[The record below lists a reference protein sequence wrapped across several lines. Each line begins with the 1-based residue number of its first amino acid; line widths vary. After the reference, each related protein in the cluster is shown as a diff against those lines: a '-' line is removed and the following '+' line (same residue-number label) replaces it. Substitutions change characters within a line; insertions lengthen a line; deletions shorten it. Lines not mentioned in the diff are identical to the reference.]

1 MSCPAGDVLR
11 RAAIAAKVR
20 NFWPSIAGG
29 RTEPLPSTKPAPKRQ
44 LRATTGALFVAGK
57 ITTFAG
63 VAGTLLLLLVSTVA
77 IDSGNGKQSEP
88 DVSSI
93 AAMEPVFQGFRT
105 IQANKDIH
113 RSVLTDMTVKGQLLR
128 HELDSMIAIPVK
140 SREDSLRIILKYR
153 QLENIVKSIKNND
166 NP

>member
-1 MSCPAGDVLR
+1 MKSFRKKIQESRLKTHLLVRSWLQPRLGVIGTRYRL
-11 RAAIAAKVR
+11 AARIRLANRWAAKH
-20 NFWPSIAGG
+20 
-29 RTEPLPSTKPAPKRQ
+29 PK
-44 LRATTGALFVAGK
+44 
-57 ITTFAG
+57 TTFAG
-63 VAGTLLLLLVSTVA
+63 VAGTMLLLLVSTVA

-93 AAMEPVFQGFRT
+93 QGFRT

-113 RSVLTDMTVKGQLLR
+113 RNVLTDMTVKGQKLR
-128 HELDSMIAIPVK
+128 NELDSMIAIPVK

>member
-1 MSCPAGDVLR
+1 MKSFRKKIQESRLKTHLLVRSWLQPRLGVIGTRYRLSARIRLANR
-11 RAAIAAKVR
+11 WAAKH
-20 NFWPSIAGG
+20 
-29 RTEPLPSTKPAPKRQ
+29 PK
-44 LRATTGALFVAGK
+44 V
-57 ITTFAG
+57 TFAG
-63 VAGTLLLLLVSTVA
+63 VTGTLLLLLVSTVA

-105 IQANKDIH
+105 I
-113 RSVLTDMTVKGQLLR
+113 
-128 HELDSMIAIPVK
+128 K

>member
-1 MSCPAGDVLR
+1 MKSFRKKIQESRLKTQLLVRSWLQPKLGVIGTRYRL
-11 RAAIAAKVR
+11 AARIRLANRWAAKH
-20 NFWPSIAGG
+20 
-29 RTEPLPSTKPAPKRQ
+29 PK
-44 LRATTGALFVAGK
+44 
-57 ITTFAG
+57 TTFAG

-93 AAMEPVFQGFRT
+93 AAMEPVFQGF
-105 IQANKDIH
+105 QANKDSH

>member
-1 MSCPAGDVLR
+1 MKSFRKKIQESRLKTHLLVRSWLQPRLG
-11 RAAIAAKVR
+11 AIGTRYRLSARIRLANRWAAKH
-20 NFWPSIAGG
+20 
-29 RTEPLPSTKPAPKRQ
+29 PK
-44 LRATTGALFVAGK
+44 A
-57 ITTFAG
+57 TFAG
-63 VAGTLLLLLVSTVA
+63 VTGTLAT
-77 IDSGNGKQSEP
+77 
-88 DVSSI
+88 
-93 AAMEPVFQGFRT
+93 MEPVFQGFRT

-140 SREDSLRIILKYR
+140 SREDSLQIILKYR

>member
-1 MSCPAGDVLR
+1 MKSFRKKIQESRLKTQLLVRSWLQPKLGVIGTRYRL
-11 RAAIAAKVR
+11 AARIRLANRWAAKH
-20 NFWPSIAGG
+20 
-29 RTEPLPSTKPAPKRQ
+29 PK
-44 LRATTGALFVAGK
+44 
-57 ITTFAG
+57 TTFAG
-63 VAGTLLLLLVSTVA
+63 VAGTLLLLLVSSTVA

>member
-1 MSCPAGDVLR
+1 MKSFRKKIQESRLKTHLLVRSWLQPKLGVI
-11 RAAIAAKVR
+11 RARYRLAARIRLANRWAAKH
-20 NFWPSIAGG
+20 
-29 RTEPLPSTKPAPKRQ
+29 PK
-44 LRATTGALFVAGK
+44 A
-57 ITTFAG
+57 TFAG

-93 AAMEPVFQGFRT
+93 AGMEPVFHGFRT

>member
-1 MSCPAGDVLR
+1 MIYGYYEIIQKKDTGKPSENTSACQVVV
-11 RAAIAAKVR
+11 AAQTGCHR
-20 NFWPSIAGG
+20 NKIPSG
-29 RTEPLPSTKPAPKRQ
+29 R
-44 LRATTGALFVAGK
+44 
-57 ITTFAG
+57 
-63 VAGTLLLLLVSTVA
+63 
-77 IDSGNGKQSEP
+77 NGKQSEP

-93 AAMEPVFQGFRT
+93 TNMEPVFQGFRT

-113 RSVLTDMTVKGQLLR
+113 RSALTDMTVKGQLLH

>member
-1 MSCPAGDVLR
+1 MKSFRKKIQESRLKTHLLVRSWLQPKLGVIGTRYRLTARIRLANR
-11 RAAIAAKVR
+11 WAAKH
-20 NFWPSIAGG
+20 
-29 RTEPLPSTKPAPKRQ
+29 PK
-44 LRATTGALFVAGK
+44 
-57 ITTFAG
+57 TTFAG

>member
-1 MSCPAGDVLR
+1 M
-11 RAAIAAKVR
+11 
-20 NFWPSIAGG
+20 
-29 RTEPLPSTKPAPKRQ
+29 
-44 LRATTGALFVAGK
+44 
-57 ITTFAG
+57 
-63 VAGTLLLLLVSTVA
+63 AGTLLLLLVSTVA

-93 AAMEPVFQGFRT
+93 AGMEPVFHGFRT

-153 QLENIVKSIKNND
+153 QLENIVKSIKTMITHD
-166 NP
+166 

>member
-1 MSCPAGDVLR
+1 MKSFRKKIQESRLKTHLLVRSWLQPKLGVIGTRYRL
-11 RAAIAAKVR
+11 AARIRLANRWAAKH
-20 NFWPSIAGG
+20 
-29 RTEPLPSTKPAPKRQ
+29 PK
-44 LRATTGALFVAGK
+44 
-57 ITTFAG
+57 TTFAG

-77 IDSGNGKQSEP
+77 IDGKQSEP

-93 AAMEPVFQGFRT
+93 ANMEPVFQGFRT

>member
-1 MSCPAGDVLR
+1 MKSFRKKIQESRLKTHLLVRSWLQPRLGARIRLANR
-11 RAAIAAKVR
+11 WAAKH
-20 NFWPSIAGG
+20 
-29 RTEPLPSTKPAPKRQ
+29 PK
-44 LRATTGALFVAGK
+44 
-57 ITTFAG
+57 TTFAG
-63 VAGTLLLLLVSTVA
+63 VAGTMLLLLVSTVA

-93 AAMEPVFQGFRT
+93 TNMEPVFQGFRT

-113 RSVLTDMTVKGQLLR
+113 RNVLTDMTVKGQKLR
-128 HELDSMIAIPVK
+128 NELDSMIAIPVK

>member
-1 MSCPAGDVLR
+1 MKSFRKKIQESRLKTHLLVRSWLQPKLGVIGTRYRL
-11 RAAIAAKVR
+11 AARIRLANRCAAKH
-20 NFWPSIAGG
+20 
-29 RTEPLPSTKPAPKRQ
+29 PK
-44 LRATTGALFVAGK
+44 
-57 ITTFAG
+57 
-63 VAGTLLLLLVSTVA
+63 TLLLLLVSTVA

>member
-1 MSCPAGDVLR
+1 MIYRYYEIIQKKDTGKPSENASACQVVV
-11 RAAIAAKVR
+11 AAQTGCAAKH
-20 NFWPSIAGG
+20 
-29 RTEPLPSTKPAPKRQ
+29 PK
-44 LRATTGALFVAGK
+44 
-57 ITTFAG
+57 TTFAG
-63 VAGTLLLLLVSTVA
+63 VAGTLLLLLVSTVS

-113 RSVLTDMTVKGQLLR
+113 RSVLTDMTMKGQLLR

>member
-1 MSCPAGDVLR
+1 MKSFRKKIQENRLKTHLLVRAWLQPKLGVIGR
-11 RAAIAAKVR
+11 RYRLAARIRLANRWAAKH
-20 NFWPSIAGG
+20 
-29 RTEPLPSTKPAPKRQ
+29 PK
-44 LRATTGALFVAGK
+44 A
-57 ITTFAG
+57 TFAG
-63 VAGTLLLLLVSTVA
+63 VAGTLLLLLLVSTVA

>member
-1 MSCPAGDVLR
+1 M
-11 RAAIAAKVR
+11 
-20 NFWPSIAGG
+20 
-29 RTEPLPSTKPAPKRQ
+29 
-44 LRATTGALFVAGK
+44 
-57 ITTFAG
+57 
-63 VAGTLLLLLVSTVA
+63 AGTLLLLLVSTVA

-93 AAMEPVFQGFRT
+93 AGMEPVFQGFRT

-113 RSVLTDMTVKGQLLR
+113 RSALTDMTVKGQLLH

>member
-1 MSCPAGDVLR
+1 MV
-11 RAAIAAKVR
+11 AAKAGCHR
-20 NFWPSIAGG
+20 NKIPSG
-29 RTEPLPSTKPAPKRQ
+29 RKDKAANRWAAKHPK
-44 LRATTGALFVAGK
+44 A
-57 ITTFAG
+57 TFAG

-128 HELDSMIAIPVK
+128 HESTP
-140 SREDSLRIILKYR
+140 
-153 QLENIVKSIKNND
+153 
-166 NP
+166 

>member
-1 MSCPAGDVLR
+1 MKSFRKKIQESRLKTHLLVRSWLQPKLGVIGTRYRL
-11 RAAIAAKVR
+11 AARIRLANRCAAKH
-20 NFWPSIAGG
+20 
-29 RTEPLPSTKPAPKRQ
+29 PK
-44 LRATTGALFVAGK
+44 
-57 ITTFAG
+57 TTFAG
-63 VAGTLLLLLVSTVA
+63 VVGTLLLLLV
-77 IDSGNGKQSEP
+77 GEP

>member
-1 MSCPAGDVLR
+1 MKSFRKKIQESRLKTHLLVRSWLQPKLGVIGTRYRL
-11 RAAIAAKVR
+11 AARIRLANRWAAKH
-20 NFWPSIAGG
+20 
-29 RTEPLPSTKPAPKRQ
+29 PK
-44 LRATTGALFVAGK
+44 A
-57 ITTFAG
+57 TFAG
-63 VAGTLLLLLVSTVA
+63 VTGTLLLLLVSTVA

-105 IQANKDIH
+105 IQANK
-113 RSVLTDMTVKGQLLR
+113 
-128 HELDSMIAIPVK
+128 VK

>member
-1 MSCPAGDVLR
+1 M
-11 RAAIAAKVR
+11 IIK
-20 NFWPSIAGG
+20 I
-29 RTEPLPSTKPAPKRQ
+29 RTNA
-44 LRATTGALFVAGK
+44 K
-57 ITTFAG
+57 ITDAG
-63 VAGTLLLLLVSTVA
+63 V
-77 IDSGNGKQSEP
+77 KQSEP

-93 AAMEPVFQGFRT
+93 TNLEPMFQGFRT

-113 RSVLTDMTVKGQLLR
+113 RSVLTEMTVKGQLLR

>member
-1 MSCPAGDVLR
+1 MKSFRKKIQESRLKTHLLVWSWLQPRLGVIGTRYRLSARIRL
-11 RAAIAAKVR
+11 ANIWAAKH
-20 NFWPSIAGG
+20 
-29 RTEPLPSTKPAPKRQ
+29 PK
-44 LRATTGALFVAGK
+44 
-57 ITTFAG
+57 TTFAG
-63 VAGTLLLLLVSTVA
+63 VAGTMLLLLVSTVA

-93 AAMEPVFQGFRT
+93 TNMEPVFQGFRT

-113 RSVLTDMTVKGQLLR
+113 RNVLTDMTVKGQKLR
-128 HELDSMIAIPVK
+128 NELDSMIAIPVK

>member
-1 MSCPAGDVLR
+1 MKSFRKRIQESRLR
-11 RAAIAAKVR
+11 THFLVRAWLQPKLGAIGTRYRLAARIRLANRWAAKH
-20 NFWPSIAGG
+20 
-29 RTEPLPSTKPAPKRQ
+29 PK
-44 LRATTGALFVAGK
+44 V
-57 ITTFAG
+57 TFAS

-77 IDSGNGKQSEP
+77 IDSGKGRQG
-88 DVSSI
+88 DTI
-93 AAMEPVFQGFRT
+93 ASMEPVFSGFRT

-113 RSVLTDMTVKGQLLR
+113 RSTLLDMTVKGQLLR

-140 SREDSLRIILKYR
+140 SREDSMRIILKYR